1 MGLFFLVSLATCYA
15 LVLTPEPVVRVY
27 FGASIFMMVA
37 SIQGIV
43 DVADKDLY
51 LRTLKLGATAIFS
64 LYFVFTYMDSGA
76 NVIRVY
82 RESSERFAYIEEQ
95 KAAGNMDITV
105 PLLRPEF
112 ENKYTDAYKS
122 ELSSEDSGY
131 WVNVAYAT
139 YYGVNSISAV
149 PREEWEAM
157 K

>member
-1 MGLFFLVSLATCYA
+1 
-15 LVLTPEPVVRVY
+15 
-27 FGASIFMMVA
+27 
-37 SIQGIV
+37 
-43 DVADKDLY
+43 
-51 LRTLKLGATAIFS
+51 
-64 LYFVFTYMDSGA
+64 
-76 NVIRVY
+76 
-82 RESSERFAYIEEQ
+82 
-95 KAAGNMDITV
+95 MDITV